1 MLRSFRVYLF
11 AVYAL
16 LGTSVSAMADAN
28 LDDVRCLMV
37 YMQMGATDDP
47 RMQTGGLIGTLY
59 FMGKLDGRA
68 PDLDV
73 ESLILAELPKMKEES
88 FRIEAQRCAK
98 ELQARGDKETAMGQD
113 LTARSAKI
121 DKQKPDQ
128 PDKPDPQK
136 NPPDAAQLAAPSPP
150 PK

>member
-1 MLRSFRVYLF
+1 
-11 AVYAL
+11 
-16 LGTSVSAMADAN
+16 MADAN
-28 LDDVRCLMV
+28 LDDVHCLMV
-37 YMQMGATDDP
+37 YMQMGAVPDP

-73 ESLILAELPKMKEES
+73 ESLILAELPKMKDES

-121 DKQKPDQ
+121 DQQAKPEQQK
-128 PDKPDPQK
+128 KPEQQE
-136 NPPDAAQLAAPSPP
+136 NPAQEKPAP
-150 PK
+150 